1 MGWGNCFRCC
11 GDSYRP
17 CVAYYSVALASDAHY
32 FAGNH
37 RLPVKCVF
45 FCPCLKLIDKNLA
58 LLPSIINC
66 SFRIRQNFGD
76 WQSYFLRHTFF
87 VCAFSADALS
97 MDE

>member
-1 MGWGNCFRCC
+1 MGWANCFRCC
-11 GDSYRP
+11 GDSYR
-17 CVAYYSVALASDAHY
+17 L
-32 FAGNH
+32 
-37 RLPVKCVF
+37 
-45 FCPCLKLIDKNLA
+45 CLKLIDKNLA

-97 MDE
+97 MDEGGTVCISLAR